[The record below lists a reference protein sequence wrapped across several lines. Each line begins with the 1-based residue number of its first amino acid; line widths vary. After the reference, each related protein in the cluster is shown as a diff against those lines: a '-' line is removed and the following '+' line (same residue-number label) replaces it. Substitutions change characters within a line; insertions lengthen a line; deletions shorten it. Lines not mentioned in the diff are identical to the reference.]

1 MKRLRHVNVLLFL
14 GAVTQPPDLAIV
26 TQFMPRGSLFRLLHR
41 WVPRRVKDN
50 KLSLIINYS
59 NSILNANTNH

>member
-41 WVPRRVKDN
+41 WAPPHLKEPGIAL
-50 KLSLIINYS
+50 KY
-59 NSILNANTNH
+59 

>member
-41 WVPRRVKDN
+41 WVPRHLEESGVAKVLAPRA
-50 KLSLIINYS
+50 LG
-59 NSILNANTNH
+59 